1 MMKENNYYKRAFEK
15 VKFNFVPVYYIRS
28 GRIYG
33 YKIIKD
39 FTELGF
45 DNKDEMYEMV
55 AEENYFEFFLLKIKE
70 KALKLAKEKGILNKK
85 LFYTL
90 RVNYIQNSEFLF
102 ASIETMLAKYNLNK
116 ENICFEL
123 KGFESW
129 NDVEELLDYRDEG
142 YDLLFKQTAS
152 VPNKSLISYVEPNL
166 FEIKNLEDKDLIKL
180 VKKYRGKIIYRL
192 PKGESYEKEQLLKLG
207 IDFIYEK

>member
-1 MMKENNYYKRAFEK
+1 MMKGNYYKRAFEK
-15 VKFNFVPVYYIRS
+15 VEFNFVPVYYLKS

-45 DNKDEMYEMV
+45 DDKDEMYEMV
-55 AEENYFEFFLLKIKE
+55 AEENYFEFFLIKIKE

-90 RVNYIQNSEFLF
+90 RVNYIKDSEFLF
-102 ASIETMLAKYNLNK
+102 ASIETMLKKYNLNK
-116 ENICFEL
+116 ENLCFEL
-123 KGFESW
+123 KGFKSW

-152 VPNKSLISYVEPNL
+152 VPYKNLISYVEPDMV
-166 FEIKNLEDKDLIKL
+166 EIKNLEDRELIRL
-180 VKKYRGKIIYRL
+180 VKRYRGKIIYRL
-192 PKGESYEKEQLLKLG
+192 AKGETYKKEELSKLG